1 MLAQVR
7 SLHITKENDGHY
19 NLKAIMKNDDG
30 FITLNSKIDT
40 PSLQISTA
48 QNDYIRHENSIFQS
62 VILNKSASFHLNAN
76 AIVDHKNNNSLF
88 TVEMGKKEKSYIP
101 KKHRKY
107 NKRKTTSK

>member
-7 SLHITKENDGHY
+7 SLHVTKENGQY
-19 NLKAIMKNDDG
+19 NLKAILDSDNG
-30 FITLNSKIDT
+30 FITLNSTIDT
-40 PSLQISTA
+40 PSLQISTT
-48 QNDYIRHENSIFQS
+48 QNDYVKHNTSFFKSI
-62 VILNKSASFHLNAN
+62 VLNKSASFHFNAN
-76 AIVDHKNNNSLF
+76 AIVDRKNNNSLF

>member
-1 MLAQVR
+1 MLAQIR
-7 SLHITKENDGHY
+7 SLHVTKEEDCY
-19 NLKAIMKNDDG
+19 NLRAIMKTDDG
-30 FITLNSKIDT
+30 YITLNSKINT
-40 PSLQISTA
+40 PFLQISTA
-48 QNDYIRHENSIFQS
+48 QNDYIKHENSFFKS
-62 VILNKSASFHLNAN
+62 VILNKSASFHFNAD

>member
-7 SLHITKENDGHY
+7 SLHITKENDGNY

-30 FITLNSKIDT
+30 FITLNSKIDA
-40 PSLQISTA
+40 PFLQILTA
-48 QNDYIRHENSIFQS
+48 QNDYIRHENSMFQS

-88 TVEMGKKEKSYIP
+88 TLEMGKKEKSYIP